1 MEFRSLLIK
10 LFNQLT
16 NNDRQALHFAV
27 GNKVPRKDRDNCT
40 PSGSLNLLDSLFDR
54 NLITEQNFDYLIN
67 IFEQINCNDASE
79 QLKEYKLHSIKISNT
94 EQILSE
100 SSLIDKSVLN
110 IEDDKMRSFSNDVSR
125 QFPPLSS
132 ISELEHSMLRS
143 NTNTF
148 SEETYHFNEHERKQS
163 LSIILK
169 VLNQKRILFSIVL
182 IIITTLSIILCFIL
196 FQSFFIESSKL
207 DDAISSQNIKQKLF
221 YIIKEGLQY
230 GDYSL
235 IQNETFND
243 AKDRE
248 LSYSDRCIGVELK
261 WSSNA
266 LFSIQF
272 LYSNDRPSSL
282 HTTTTT
288 TTQSKELS
296 ILSSQFS
303 SIFMLNSN
311 EEINK
316 INLYQNLHQTNFNI
330 VGIQFYT
337 TNGRKTNVFGSNDG
351 HFITESFEYY
361 TFGYARGRQ
370 KKEKGVEML
379 QFIWFK
385 QSSMEEQIA
394 TVPRKM
400 LEMCEFTYTS
410 LQDLKFVH
418 ANGIESSWY
427 DLKRKFNRQG
437 VECDSTA
444 SYYEK
449 ISKRGPELFAIV
461 NNTSVFYHD
470 NNKWS
475 KYRSAANITCNLI
488 PWSDTN
494 PLKEP

>member
-148 SEETYHFNEHERKQS
+148 SEETYNFNEHERKQS

-196 FQSFFIESSKL
+196 FQSFSIESSKL
-207 DDAISSQNIKQKLF
+207 DDAISSQNIKQ
-221 YIIKEGLQY
+221 
-230 GDYSL
+230 
-235 IQNETFND
+235 
-243 AKDRE
+243 
-248 LSYSDRCIGVELK
+248 
-261 WSSNA
+261 
-266 LFSIQF
+266 
-272 LYSNDRPSSL
+272 
-282 HTTTTT
+282 
-288 TTQSKELS
+288 SK
-296 ILSSQFS
+296 
-303 SIFMLNSN
+303 
-311 EEINK
+311 
-316 INLYQNLHQTNFNI
+316 
-330 VGIQFYT
+330 GI
-337 TNGRKTNVFGSNDG
+337 
-351 HFITESFEYY
+351 
-361 TFGYARGRQ
+361 
-370 KKEKGVEML
+370 
-379 QFIWFK
+379 
-385 QSSMEEQIA
+385 
-394 TVPRKM
+394 
-400 LEMCEFTYTS
+400 
-410 LQDLKFVH
+410 
-418 ANGIESSWY
+418 
-427 DLKRKFNRQG
+427 
-437 VECDSTA
+437 
-444 SYYEK
+444 
-449 ISKRGPELFAIV
+449 
-461 NNTSVFYHD
+461 
-470 NNKWS
+470 
-475 KYRSAANITCNLI
+475 
-488 PWSDTN
+488 
-494 PLKEP
+494 